1 MKIRVELEL
10 TDAFHLCQS
19 MRGAGLVPD
28 KPESQQ
34 AVNTKATY
42 MKINR
47 AAWEA
52 AINNDSSN

>member
-1 MKIRVELEL
+1 MEL

-19 MRGAGLVPD
+19 MREAGLVPD

-34 AVNTKATY
+34 AVNTKTAY

-52 AINNDSSN
+52 ATNHDHSN